1 MLITLIVKHV
11 HIPKKLIVNRVDK
24 KTNLILNDKMFIL
37 LLLNQIKSLLLSH
50 PHSTSAL
57 VR

>member
-11 HIPKKLIVNRVDK
+11 HIPKKQIVNRVDK

-37 LLLNQIKSLLLSH
+37 LLL
-50 PHSTSAL
+50 STWDN
-57 VR
+57 